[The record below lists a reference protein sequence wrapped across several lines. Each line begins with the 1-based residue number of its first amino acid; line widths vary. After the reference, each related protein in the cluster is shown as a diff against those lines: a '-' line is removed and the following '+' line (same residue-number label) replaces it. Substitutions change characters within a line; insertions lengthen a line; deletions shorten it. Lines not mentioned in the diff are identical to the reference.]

1 MEEKPLIDPVWRR
14 VQLDDW
20 SRWRLHLVGAQ
31 LDYLNHAVASVNGE
45 SGAYMVWRDIDE
57 HGDTS
62 NTLRV
67 NTPMPVEDAK
77 RACEQALRGA
87 GYRFANDPP
96 RGSMT
101 RGLPLADELDPAAYL
116 PHAIA
121 ALHDVLKVGAERYP
135 DEKWKTQNVAEHLR
149 HAREHIRL
157 HTIGDDS
164 EPHLRHALTRLAF
177 AVEIAEGGGK

>member
-1 MEEKPLIDPVWRR
+1 MEEKPLIDPVWRECDPG
-14 VQLDDW
+14 VWKLW
-20 SRWRLHLVGAQ
+20 F
-31 LDYLNHAVASVNGE
+31 VNGVCGYAAHLKRSE
-45 SGAYMVWRDIDE
+45 TYVWHATVNRILEIAADLRPIDV
-57 HGDTS
+57 
-62 NTLRV
+62 RK
-67 NTPMPVEDAK
+67 A
-77 RACEQALRGA
+77 ACEQALRDA
-87 GYRFANDPP
+87 GYRFADDPP

-101 RGLPLADELDPAAYL
+101 RGLPLADELDPATYL

-157 HTIGDDS
+157 HTIGDES

-177 AVEIAEGGGK
+177 AVEINEGSVKCRK

>member
-1 MEEKPLIDPVWRR
+1 MEEKPLIDPVWVCDRDGDAYLYPVGVVR
-14 VQLDDW
+14 KGMRQAVG
-20 SRWRLHLVGAQ
+20 SVLVDLGHWFAWTEINE
-31 LDYLNHAVASVNGE
+31 DGMTCGGR
-45 SGAYMVWRDIDE
+45 SGCEVDVK
-57 HGDTS
+57 T
-62 NTLRV
+62 
-67 NTPMPVEDAK
+67 AK
-77 RACEQALRGA
+77 AACEQALRDA
-87 GYRFANDPP
+87 GYRFADDPP

-135 DEKWKTQNVAEHLR
+135 DEKWKSQNVAEHLR

-157 HTIGDDS
+157 HAIGDDS

-177 AVEIAEGGGK
+177 AVEIAEGGGG

>member
-1 MEEKPLIDPVWRR
+1 MSMEEKVVVRQWRQSEKLHRLFDDRGELIAYVSPMSVSAWATHSRR
-14 VQLDDW
+14 ATMDMVRPEGM
-20 SRWRLHLVGAQ
+20 S
-31 LDYLNHAVASVNGE
+31 VA
-45 SGAYMVWRDIDE
+45 
-57 HGDTS
+57 
-62 NTLRV
+62 
-67 NTPMPVEDAK
+67 DAK
-77 RACEQALRGA
+77 RLCEQALRDA
-87 GYRFANDPP
+87 GYRFADDPP

-121 ALHDVLKVGAERYP
+121 ALHDVLRVGAERYP
-135 DEKWKTQNVAEHLR
+135 DERWKTQNVAEHLR

-177 AVEIAEGGGK
+177 AVEINEGGVK